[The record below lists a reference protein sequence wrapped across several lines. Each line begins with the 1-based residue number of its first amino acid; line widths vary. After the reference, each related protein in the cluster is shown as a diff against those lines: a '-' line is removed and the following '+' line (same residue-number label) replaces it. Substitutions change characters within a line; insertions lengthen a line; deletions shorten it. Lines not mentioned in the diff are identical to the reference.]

1 MSGRLFSVELEG
13 TSLEVEEEVVEKL
26 GWDPI
31 PNCHLIEQK
40 VRRGR
45 PKTKIV
51 VEDSDD
57 EEPKKKRGRP
67 KKIKKAEPTD
77 DELIA
82 QFMQQAL

>member
-1 MSGRLFSVELEG
+1 ME
-13 TSLEVEEEVVEKL
+13 SLGWEPIPSCHLVEK
-26 GWDPI
+26 
-31 PNCHLIEQK
+31 K

-67 KKIKKAEPTD
+67 RKIKKAEPTD

-82 QFMQQAL
+82 QFRTGVINCVNTKILIFAICP